1 LEGCTLEFLLFE
13 STWDEPKMLVH
24 ARNGDIEWRAL
35 LSAAALE
42 EAIAQ
47 AQDGIST
54 DLDAGGQ
61 QLAVRAE
68 NDSIEIELG
77 PFLVVGSGADWKGAL
92 ERERADAQ
100 PLSQA
105 PVLPD
110 AAPWEGPRR
119 RFPVTSSE

>member
-1 LEGCTLEFLLFE
+1 VSPT
-13 STWDEPKMLVH
+13 
-24 ARNGDIEWRAL
+24 
-35 LSAAALE
+35 
-42 EAIAQ
+42 
-47 AQDGIST
+47 
-54 DLDAGGQ
+54 GQ

-77 PFLVVGSGADWKGAL
+77 PFLVVASGADWKAAL

-110 AAPWEGPRR
+110 VAPWEGPRR